1 VCAYMGDYM
10 KFTFMCRERKQGVSS
25 RVAVIG
31 AGPAGLS
38 ATGFLACEGYE
49 VDVYDKLPLPGGLM
63 LFAIPPWRIPPE
75 RVLGGV
81 RELEE
86 KFSVKFNNKVK
97 VHSDASTHE
106 EGDDFVE
113 KILPLEDII
122 NSYDLVLVATGTWA
136 SKTPRIP
143 GHNAKGVY
151 TALQY
156 LYEWRLFELGYT
168 TKKPPVGNR
177 VVVIGGGYSAVDAAE
192 RSLKSGAETYLV
204 YRRTIKEAPA
214 GIYEIEKLKREG
226 VEFMELV
233 SPLEVIV
240 ESERAR
246 GVKLQKMQLGPPD
259 ESGRPAPVPIPGAE
273 IVLEADIVIFATG
286 EAPTPPLSA
295 RVAEK
300 IGLQLDKSSSL
311 LVNDLMQTR
320 IPKVFA
326 AGDVVHGPSR
336 IGPAVKSGLRAAR
349 YMHNWF
355 TTHKLTIP
363 IQR

>member
-1 VCAYMGDYM
+1 VGEYMR
-10 KFTFMCRERKQGVSS
+10 FTFMCREKKRGVNA

-63 LFAIPPWRIPPE
+63 LFSIPPWRIPPE

-86 KFSVKFNNKVK
+86 KFGVKFVTRVK
-97 VHSDASTHE
+97 VHSDPSVHE
-106 EGDDFVE
+106 EGDDFAE
-113 KILPLEDII
+113 KVVPLEDLV
-122 NSYDLVLVATGTWA
+122 NEYDMVLIATGTWS
-136 SKTPRIP
+136 SKIPKIP

-156 LYEWRLFELGYT
+156 LYEWRLHELGFT
-168 TKKPPVGNR
+168 SKKPPTGKR

-192 RSLKSGAETYLV
+192 RGLRSGAETYLV
-204 YRRTIKEAPA
+204 YRRTIREAPA

-233 SPLEVIV
+233 SPLEVVTENYTVKAI
-240 ESERAR
+240 
-246 GVKLQKMQLGPPD
+246 KLQKMQLGPPD
-259 ESGRPAPVPIPGAE
+259 ESGRPTPVPIPGAE
-273 IVLEADIVIFATG
+273 FVLEADLVLFATG
-286 EAPTPPLSA
+286 EAPTPPLTA
-295 RVAEK
+295 KTAEK
-300 IGLQLDKSSSL
+300 IGIQLDSKSGTIVVSE
-311 LVNDLMQTR
+311 LMQTR
-320 IPKVFA
+320 VPRVFA
-326 AGDVVHGPSR
+326 AGDVVQGPSR
-336 IGPAVKSGLRAAR
+336 IGPAIRSGLRTAR

-355 TTHKLTIP
+355 TAQRLVAP